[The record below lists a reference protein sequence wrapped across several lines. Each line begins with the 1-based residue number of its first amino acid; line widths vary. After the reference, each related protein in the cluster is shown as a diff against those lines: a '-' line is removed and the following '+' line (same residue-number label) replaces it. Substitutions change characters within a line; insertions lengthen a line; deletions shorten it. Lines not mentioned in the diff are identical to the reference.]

1 MVVMSRCLIVRAEH
15 NVIRDVIEYWAYSE
29 MFDKLDEGYLIP
41 EYTLTVKETVQGDLC
56 YVDVIAER
64 V

>member
-1 MVVMSRCLIVRAEH
+1 MAVMSRCLIVRAEL
-15 NVIRDVIEYWAYSE
+15 NVIMDVIEYWAYSE

-41 EYTLTVKETVQGDLC
+41 EYTLTVKETMQGGLC